1 MENISSITYSTQF
14 QSQICFF
21 WNNQQ
26 AVFISTTF
34 YWFDKS
40 FLLVIFLLMSCTMCV
55 QMIFCQYNWKHYIY
69 NWYTVVLDLLD
80 VFFTST
86 YSSLFSTMEV
96 KMMLSKPGL
105 NFICAN
111 FLYGQRWVTCSGF
124 KNLFVL
130 TSLYKFGWEKVSK

>member
-86 YSSLFSTMEV
+86 HSSLFSTM
-96 KMMLSKPGL
+96 KSKWCYLNQGL
-105 NFICAN
+105 ILFVQI